1 MDNQKERDKQEI
13 LQLVEEYCEKYHRK
27 KPFSEGD
34 KINYAARVYG
44 AEEMKNLVN
53 SALDFWLT
61 SGEYTERFERE
72 FAAFLFSDLSGSP
85 VFPANL
91 DKNPLVLFLSSVQYL
106 ISPAAF
112 CVFHLL

>member
-44 AEEMKNLVN
+44 AE
-53 SALDFWLT
+53 
-61 SGEYTERFERE
+61 R
-72 FAAFLFSDLSGSP
+72 
-85 VFPANL
+85 
-91 DKNPLVLFLSSVQYL
+91 
-106 ISPAAF
+106 
-112 CVFHLL
+112 